1 MAGMKTRFAGIR
13 NFASI
18 RTKGASLGALL
29 VSLAFTVPGIGYAEQ
44 KVDRARI
51 VQPQSVPVPLPKNSS
66 PGNAVK
72 ELPSGKTAGATTK
85 AFLKNVSFQSEA
97 SQVTVAITTDR
108 PVTPQEFKVENPA
121 RLVLDFPNTIND
133 VQFMRLPVHAGL
145 VKRVRVQQYQG
156 NPNPIARV
164 VLDLEE
170 GNETHE
176 TKTDKDSVRLIFQ
189 KTKPEPIPAK
199 PVRTAEP
206 GIKSSFIPTASAAP
220 VEKNSVK
227 TAPSSGISTPKPA
240 APPAPSSVPPASS
253 NVPNAVVKSE
263 SVKPAPTVKQASAP
277 VEKASAKAVP
287 TPNVSTSKPA
297 TPVAPAPVASPSS
310 NVTNAAVKAEPAK
323 PAPFVVPVLA
333 QAPSKPAVIVEMPPT
348 PQKNDSPKE
357 VASIESRQL
366 AAPPP
371 TPLVAAL
378 TASTTA
384 PLRAMQSGNSRFSG
398 QPLTLDLIDIPLVDF
413 FRLMSEEGGINIVM
427 DPEIKGRVSI
437 KVVKVPW
444 DQIFDAV
451 LTNNGL
457 DKQVEGT
464 VVRIAKKATLQDEAK
479 LQESLKKANLLA
491 ADLETRIKRLNYA
504 KATTLLKALEDQKT
518 VRGTIVVEER
528 TNSLILTDIPS
539 SITKL
544 VQLIETLDVPQP
556 QVEIEARIVSATR
569 DFARDIGI
577 QFGFVDGNLQRVTV
591 GGPNTFGTI
600 GGTRP
605 SATPTST
612 YAAGTST
619 GRGASEG
626 TATESAAVSTGTS
639 SNNKGN
645 YNVNLPATKAF
656 GGIGISIGNIF
667 DTFLLDAAITAGE
680 SKGLAKLISQPKVT
694 AQNNSSAVITQG
706 LRFPVQIIA
715 NNTITVQFQN
725 AALTLT
731 VTPQITY
738 EGNIVLDLKVENN
751 TPDFSRQVNGIP
763 SISISESTTRVL
775 VSDGGT
781 TVIGGILID
790 NESTQEDKVPGLG
803 SLPVVGNLFRR
814 NSVSRSTQEVLF
826 FVTPRI
832 VK

>member
-1 MAGMKTRFAGIR
+1 MQM
-13 NFASI
+13 
-18 RTKGASLGALL
+18 
-29 VSLAFTVPGIGYAEQ
+29 
-44 KVDRARI
+44 
-51 VQPQSVPVPLPKNSS
+51 
-66 PGNAVK
+66 
-72 ELPSGKTAGATTK
+72 
-85 AFLKNVSFQSEA
+85 
-97 SQVTVAITTDR
+97 
-108 PVTPQEFKVENPA
+108 
-121 RLVLDFPNTIND
+121 
-133 VQFMRLPVHAGL
+133 
-145 VKRVRVQQYQG
+145 
-156 NPNPIARV
+156 
-164 VLDLEE
+164 
-170 GNETHE
+170 
-176 TKTDKDSVRLIFQ
+176 
-189 KTKPEPIPAK
+189 
-199 PVRTAEP
+199 
-206 GIKSSFIPTASAAP
+206 
-220 VEKNSVK
+220 
-227 TAPSSGISTPKPA
+227 
-240 APPAPSSVPPASS
+240 
-253 NVPNAVVKSE
+253 
-263 SVKPAPTVKQASAP
+263 
-277 VEKASAKAVP
+277 
-287 TPNVSTSKPA
+287 TS
-297 TPVAPAPVASPSS
+297 
-310 NVTNAAVKAEPAK
+310 
-323 PAPFVVPVLA
+323 
-333 QAPSKPAVIVEMPPT
+333 
-348 PQKNDSPKE
+348 QKNDPPKE
-357 VASIESRQL
+357 VEKIEPRQL
-366 AAPPP
+366 ASPAP

-378 TASTTA
+378 TASSPA
-384 PLRAMQSGNSRFSG
+384 PFRAMQSGSSRFSG

-427 DPEIKGRVSI
+427 DPEVKGRVSI

-444 DQIFDAV
+444 DQIFEAV
-451 LTNNGL
+451 LMNNGL

-479 LQESLKKANLLA
+479 QQESLKKANLLA

-504 KATTLLKALEDQKT
+504 KAASLLKALEDQKT

-539 SITKL
+539 SVTKL

-612 YAAGTST
+612 FAAGTST
-619 GRGASEG
+619 GRGASESS
-626 TATESAAVSTGTS
+626 ASDSAAVSTGTS

-715 NNTITVQFQN
+715 NNTVTVQFQN

-738 EGNIVLDLKVENN
+738 EGNIVLDLKIENN
-751 TPDFSRQVNGIP
+751 TPDFGQQVNGIP
-763 SISISESTTRVL
+763 SIRTSESTTRVL

-803 SLPVVGNLFRR
+803 SLPIVGNLFRR
-814 NSVSRSTQEVLF
+814 NSVARSTQEVLF

-832 VK
+832 IK